1 VTEPFVPEDRPEAAR
16 TAQPSS
22 GCVIAAVAAAV
33 LFGLIVIIAFGL
45 GAMWFW
51 WPSGVPAPGV
61 TILAEAPGLAPEDVE
76 RQVVWPIESQVS
88 GAAGVQQVRSA
99 SRFGSCRVSV
109 DFEPKT
115 NIFEAR
121 QRLVE
126 RLQRAMTELP
136 PNVTPVLAPISVSER
151 EVLLIGLQSI
161 AEPKTTEDRTTN
173 GMDLRTLAE
182 HVLRNRL
189 LTVPGVSQVVV
200 TGGIR
205 KQCQVELDPARLLTF
220 GVTSPQVEEALKRNN
235 TVGTGGLLRRGD
247 LELPVSVLANS
258 PSLQDLEAIVV
269 LAREGVPVRI
279 KDVASVRFGGADR
292 LGDGAIWTKDGS
304 GAHDGPAVILTVLNE
319 LNTSKA
325 EIDPLLTELQHL
337 LPPDVKLERQT
348 FTQEDISVSLQLP
361 PGSSRKALDLVCRK
375 VEAALT
381 EISEI
386 RSVWRRGGPGETA
399 DCVDGADGPVM
410 FVALERKSE
419 RRRELILA
427 DIRAR
432 IAEFP
437 GVCARLGQPAS
448 QRLDCV
454 GVDAQIAVKVFGP
467 DLLELQET
475 ARQIQAHMSEVPG
488 VVDLLVEPQGER
500 QRVNVRIRREEAA
513 RYGVAVAAVSAA
525 LETVFRGRKVGE
537 VLEGDR
543 RLDLMLVY
551 DEKLRSDPGAI
562 ANLLLETP
570 TGSGIRLG
578 QLADVVR
585 TTGPVAL
592 YRENMMRR
600 IVVSCNVQG
609 RDRTAVLTEIRQVL
623 RSAEKNLKPAYHIE
637 YAGCALA
644 PGS

>member
-1 VTEPFVPEDRPEAAR
+1 MNHAAPPEPKRRRPIR
-16 TAQPSS
+16 FSLWTLL
-22 GCVIAAVAAAV
+22 IAVVALLVV
-33 LFGLIVIIAFGL
+33 LFVIIVFGL

-51 WPSGVPAPGV
+51 RPSGVPAPGV
-61 TILAEAPGLAPEDVE
+61 TILAEAPGLALWDVE
-76 RQVVWPIESQVS
+76 SQVARPIESQVS

-99 SRFGSCRVSV
+99 SRFGTCSVSV
-109 DFEPKT
+109 NFEPKT

-220 GVTSPQVEEALKRNN
+220 GVTSPHVEEALKKNN
-235 TVGTGGLLRRGD
+235 TVGTGGLPRRGD
-247 LELPVSVLANS
+247 LELPVFVLADS
-258 PSLQDLEAIVV
+258 PSLQDLGTIVV
-269 LAREGVPVRI
+269 LAREGAPVRI

-292 LGDGAIWTKDGS
+292 LGDGAIWTKEGP
-304 GAHDGPAVILTVLNE
+304 GGHDGPAVILTILNE
-319 LNTSKA
+319 PNTSEA
-325 EIDPLLTELQHL
+325 EIDPLLSEVQQL

-361 PGSSRKALDLVCRK
+361 PGSSREVQDLACRQ

-399 DCVDGADGPVM
+399 DRVDAADGPVM
-410 FVALERKSE
+410 FVALQRKSE

-432 IAEFP
+432 IAKFP
-437 GVCARLGQPAS
+437 GVCAHLGQPAS

-475 ARQIQAHMSEVPG
+475 ARQIQARMSKVPG
-488 VVDLLVEPQGER
+488 VVDLLVEPQLER
-500 QRVNVRIRREEAA
+500 ERVNVRIRREEAA

-525 LETVFRGRKVGE
+525 LETVFLGRKVGE

-562 ANLLLETP
+562 ADLLLETP
-570 TGSGIRLG
+570 TGNRIPLG
-578 QLADVVR
+578 RLADVVK
-585 TTGPVAL
+585 TTGPVAV

-600 IVVSCNVQG
+600 IVISCNVQG
-609 RDRTAVLTEIRQVL
+609 RDPTDVLTEIRQLLHSV
-623 RSAEKNLKPAYHIE
+623 RENLQPAYRIE